1 MEETKGAPTPK
12 DPKKLFKC
20 ESLDEIFALLATK
33 LDPETGRDRL
43 LDA

>member
-1 MEETKGAPTPK
+1 MEANQQPIAA
-12 DPKKLFKC
+12 KKLFKC
-20 ESLDEIFALLATK
+20 GSLDDIFALLATK